1 MEVAGQWNGLKLGG
15 LSQSQ
20 NNRGVKFTLFHSK
33 IYVKIFWT
41 NFLELISTPLLR
53 CLIHGRY
60 REEGEQQQQQ
70 FLGSEEI
77 QSSTEGSAAEPN
89 VKAQVG
95 DSSQQNP
102 GSLAQQQPS
111 EVRLPI
117 QALLLAD
124 RSCVLLLVRAF
135 LQGYDAGFSEQ
146 RDIVGLFQWV
156 GVGRLGL

>member
-1 MEVAGQWNGLKLGG
+1 M
-15 LSQSQ
+15 
-20 NNRGVKFTLFHSK
+20 
-33 IYVKIFWT
+33 
-41 NFLELISTPLLR
+41 ELISTPLLR

-60 REEGEQQQQQ
+60 REEGEQQQQ

-77 QSSTEGSAAEPN
+77 QSSTEESAAEPN

-95 DSSQQNP
+95 DSSQQNL

-117 QALLLAD
+117 QALLPVD

-135 LQGYDAGFSEQ
+135 MQGYDFLSKGMFWVIS
-146 RDIVGLFQWV
+146 VG
-156 GVGRLGL
+156 